1 MLVPWR
7 ISRVRIRIVFFCCAC
22 HNYWR
27 FSWGLH
33 LGLED
38 TRGTA
43 LPSMSWVSG
52 FDMPRH
58 ELSQKT
64 SKNPWVV
71 RSMPLWTRPHFWD
84 VWTPAVKNQ
93 PAFFFQSREGVA
105 TGRLGVEVSELFF
118 LSFPFFFVHFQHLRF
133 RITLLCS
140 TEICPTRLEVS
151 PKLLARTRGQSVT
164 LSSPQDF
171 FAVEIRIKTL
181 GCLGFYRGLY
191 YPLLLPKTVN
201 LTC

>member
-58 ELSQKT
+58 ELSQKNI
-64 SKNPWVV
+64 KKPVVVV

-84 VWTPAVKNQ
+84 VWIPAVKK
-93 PAFFFQSREGVA
+93 PTVFFFFREVNGLGQLNPFGVGGFEPPCCVPQRFA
-105 TGRLGVEVSELFF
+105 QKANWGESQTLGTYTRAKCYPVISSGFF
-118 LSFPFFFVHFQHLRF
+118 
-133 RITLLCS
+133 CS
-140 TEICPTRLEVS
+140 CW
-151 PKLLARTRGQSVT
+151 
-164 LSSPQDF
+164 
-171 FAVEIRIKTL
+171 AVIKTL
-181 GCLGFYRGLY
+181 VVWVFIEDY
-191 YPLLLPKTVN
+191 T
-201 LTC
+201 THF

>member
-64 SKNPWVV
+64 SKNPLLLSGRCPFGHGRTFGMCGSL
-71 RSMPLWTRPHFWD
+71 RS
-84 VWTPAVKNQ
+84 KNQ
-93 PAFFFQSREGVA
+93 PFFFFREVNGLGQLNPFGVGGFEPPCCVPQRFA
-105 TGRLGVEVSELFF
+105 QKANWGESQTLGTYTRAKCYPVISSGFF
-118 LSFPFFFVHFQHLRF
+118 
-133 RITLLCS
+133 CS
-140 TEICPTRLEVS
+140 CW
-151 PKLLARTRGQSVT
+151 
-164 LSSPQDF
+164 
-171 FAVEIRIKTL
+171 AVIKTL
-181 GCLGFYRGLY
+181 VVWVFIEDY
-191 YPLLLPKTVN
+191 T
-201 LTC
+201 THF